1 MMMMIILKTI
11 IMVTLA
17 ILIDPNAFSL
27 EVIIWFVSQ
36 GYKIS
41 S

>member
-27 EVIIWFVSQ
+27 EFIIWFVSQ
-36 GYKIS
+36 GYEIS